1 MKMRE
6 VTSCQASDT
15 LYLSHLVR
23 PEHVVLQLGQAVRAQ
38 KWNLEIVV
46 LHCTFLPPAGVI
58 NFVPIPQSAGQP
70 SLTSLGS

>member
-1 MKMRE
+1 MKYKPVKMKMRE

-46 LHCTFLPPAGVI
+46 LHCIFT
-58 NFVPIPQSAGQP
+58 
-70 SLTSLGS
+70 TSWSN